1 MQNMTKPLSL
11 LIMAVLCAVLMI
23 GCGEDDQGVEI
34 VEPAVFKS
42 TVPLEGTDIAVDE
55 TITVEFDNPPEG
67 VRVSAGNAITVD
79 NTAIIRGG
87 FDPGG
92 LSLEISWENGPGGN
106 AAKKM
111 LAYTVIAPAID
122 LEVLIPAGEF
132 QMGSDDDDEEA
143 EQDEQPIHTVYVD
156 AFYMDAHE
164 VTNVEYRQFLLENPT
179 WQKSQIDAGFHDGAY
194 LKDWVGNEYPRGKGY
209 HPVTHV
215 SWYAAMAYAAWEGKR
230 LPTEAEW
237 ERAARGGLAGKKYPW
252 GDTYDATQVNH
263 GGSSTTVIGK
273 YPANGY
279 GLYDMAGNVTEWC
292 LDEYRANF
300 YAHSPRRNPLAG
312 EHTLEM
318 LLHNFAS
325 ITSDRVVRGGTWV
338 FGTQI
343 RRASERWITSP
354 GYSGDYENKGG
365 ILGFRCVRPTP
376 E

>member
-1 MQNMTKPLSL
+1 MQNITKQLSL
-11 LIMAVLCAVLMI
+11 LIMAVFCPLLMM
-23 GCGEDDQGVEI
+23 GCGEEETDEI

-67 VRVSAGNAITVD
+67 LRVSTGNAIIVD

-87 FDPGG
+87 FDPGA
-92 LSLEISWENGPGGN
+92 LSLEISWENGPDGN
-106 AAKKM
+106 AAQKR

-132 QMGSDDDDEEA
+132 QMGSVDDDAEA

-209 HPVTHV
+209 HPVTYV

-318 LLHNFAS
+318 LLDNFVN
-325 ITSDRVVRGGTWV
+325 ITSYRVVRGGTRF

-343 RRASERWITSP
+343 RRASERWIASP
-354 GYSGDYENKGG
+354 GYSGDYENKGS
-365 ILGFRCVRPTP
+365 ILGFRCVRPTT